1 MALEQH
7 LPKSE
12 MLFFGQDKT
21 DALYVIASGSVQ
33 LIDESQGYEQSLTV
47 FSRHDF
53 IGETILVAP
62 VHPQISSA
70 RAYTD
75 VTLYRFDRDNP
86 LSFLEKRGDLALK
99 TRLSFHCWQFLLLRI
114 ESPQF

>member
-47 FSRHDF
+47 FSRYEF
-53 IGETILVAP
+53 IGNY
-62 VHPQISSA
+62 SSRSGA
-70 RAYTD
+70 STNIFIQS
-75 VTLYRFDRDNP
+75 LYRRNFI
-86 LSFLEKRGDLALK
+86 SF
-99 TRLSFHCWQFLLLRI
+99 
-114 ESPQF
+114 